1 MSKLA
6 SIRKNELSVL
16 STLSK
21 DRKFGTDGIR
31 GPVTSTMN
39 PLFVTKL
46 GWAAGV
52 ILKEEGMSKVLIG
65 KDTRISGYM
74 FESALQAGFISAG
87 MDVTMLGPLPTPGV
101 SYLAN
106 SNNQVGLVISA
117 SHNLFEDNGIK
128 FFDKDGQ
135 KFSAELEK
143 RIETKLTQEMV
154 AVESINLGKAS
165 RMNDAQ
171 GRYIE
176 FCKSSF
182 TDLDLNG
189 LSILLDCAN
198 GATYSVAPKV
208 FSELGAKVETI
219 GSSPDGININQ
230 NCGSTNPDFLKEE
243 IIKGSYDLGIAFDG
257 DGDRLQMVNARGE
270 LLTGDD
276 LLYVLAMH
284 RVAQGNSDAGVVGTL
299 MSNMGLE
306 LALASSGLKLARA
319 KVGDRYVKEV
329 MKTEGWS
336 LGGESSGHII
346 CSDVSTT
353 GDGIIAA
360 LQVLAAM
367 QQSGRSIDELRSG
380 FVALPQALVN
390 VRISKGFDLEAYPQI
405 SEACQA
411 VEAELEGKGRLL
423 LRPSGTEPVIR
434 VMVEGDQTVDIDA
447 LAGRVA
453 SGIQAAA

>member
-6 SIRKNELSVL
+6 SVGNNELSIL

-46 GWAAGV
+46 GWAAGS
-52 ILKEEGMSKVLIG
+52 ILLEEGMSKVLIG

-74 FESALQAGFISAG
+74 YESALQAGFISAG
-87 MDVTMLGPLPTPGV
+87 MDVTLLGPLPTPGV

-128 FFDKDGQ
+128 FFNKDGQ

-182 TDLDLNG
+182 TGLDLNG

-230 NCGSTNPDFLKEE
+230 NCGSTNPDFLKDE
-243 IIKGSYDLGIAFDG
+243 IIKGTYDLGIAFDG
-257 DGDRLQMVNARGE
+257 DGDRILIVNSEGDI
-270 LLTGDD
+270 LDGDD
-276 LLYVLAMH
+276 ILYILSNNLPAD
-284 RVAQGNSDAGVVGTL
+284 SGVVGTL
-299 MSNMGLE
+299 MTNKALE
-306 LALASSGLKLARA
+306 IFFEKNDIPFLRA
-319 KVGDRYVKEV
+319 DVGDKYVLQRLLEESWV
-329 MKTEGWS
+329 
-336 LGGESSGHII
+336 LGGEPSGHII
-346 CSDVSTT
+346 CLDSAPT
-353 GDGIIAA
+353 GDAIIAA
-360 LQVLAAM
+360 LNLLNAIKDNNFSVKK
-367 QQSGRSIDELRSG
+367 S
-380 FVALPQALVN
+380 
-390 VRISKGFDLEAYPQI
+390 
-405 SEACQA
+405 
-411 VEAELEGKGRLL
+411 LEGFKKFPQTLINLKVNNPNKIIVSDKFWSEVTRIERQLGQNGRVLI
-423 LRPSGTEPVIR
+423 RPSGTEPLIR
-434 VMVEGDQTVDIDA
+434 IMVESDKSGASHDFCNA
-447 LAGRVA
+447 LADLA
-453 SGIQAAA
+453 QTI

>member
-6 SIRKNELSVL
+6 SIRNNELSVL

-46 GWAAGV
+46 GWAAGS
-52 ILKEEGMSKVLIG
+52 ILIEEGMSKVLIG

-87 MDVTMLGPLPTPGV
+87 MDVTLLGPLPTPGV

-128 FFDKDGQ
+128 FFNKDGQ

-230 NCGSTNPDFLKEE
+230 NCGSTNPGFLKEE
-243 IIKGSYDLGIAFDG
+243 IIEGSYDLGIALEGDGERSLIIYSEGDILDG
-257 DGDRLQMVNARGE
+257 DDI
-270 LLTGDD
+270 
-276 LLYVLAMH
+276 LYILSNNLKAD
-284 RVAQGNSDAGVVGTL
+284 SGVVGTL
-299 MSNMGLE
+299 MTNKALE
-306 LALASSGLKLARA
+306 IYFEKNDIPFLRA
-319 KVGDRYVKEV
+319 DVGDKYVLQRLLKESWV
-329 MKTEGWS
+329 
-336 LGGESSGHII
+336 LGGEPSGHII
-346 CSDVSTT
+346 CLDSAPT
-353 GDGIIAA
+353 GDAIIAA
-360 LQVLAAM
+360 LNLLD
-367 QQSGRSIDELRSG
+367 SIKDNNFS
-380 FVALPQALVN
+380 VKK
-390 VRISKGFDLEAYPQI
+390 S
-405 SEACQA
+405 
-411 VEAELEGKGRLL
+411 LEGFKKFPQTLINLKVNNPNKIIVSDKFWSEVTRIEKQLGQNGRVLI
-423 LRPSGTEPVIR
+423 RPSGTEPLIR
-434 VMVEGDQTVDIDA
+434 IMVESDKSGASHDFCNA
-447 LAGRVA
+447 LADLA
-453 SGIQAAA
+453 QTI

>member
-6 SIRKNELSVL
+6 SIRNNELSVL

-46 GWAAGV
+46 GWAAGC
-52 ILKEEGMSKVLIG
+52 ILIEEGMSKVLIG

-87 MDVTMLGPLPTPGV
+87 MDVTLLGPLPTPGV

-128 FFDKDGQ
+128 FFNKDGQ

-208 FSELGAKVETI
+208 FSELGAKVKTI

-257 DGDRLQMVNARGE
+257 DGDRILIVNSEGDI
-270 LLTGDD
+270 LDGDD
-276 LLYVLAMH
+276 ILYILSNNLTAD
-284 RVAQGNSDAGVVGTL
+284 SGVVGTL
-299 MSNMGLE
+299 MTNKALE
-306 LALASSGLKLARA
+306 IYFEKNDIPFLRA
-319 KVGDRYVKEV
+319 DVGDKYVLQRLLKESWV
-329 MKTEGWS
+329 
-336 LGGESSGHII
+336 LGGEPSGHII
-346 CSDVSTT
+346 CLDSAPT
-353 GDGIIAA
+353 GDAIIAA
-360 LQVLAAM
+360 LNLLDATKDNNFSVKK
-367 QQSGRSIDELRSG
+367 S
-380 FVALPQALVN
+380 
-390 VRISKGFDLEAYPQI
+390 
-405 SEACQA
+405 
-411 VEAELEGKGRLL
+411 LEGFKKFPQTLINLKVNNPNKIIVSDKFWSEVTRIEKQLGRNGRVLI
-423 LRPSGTEPVIR
+423 RPSGTEPLIR
-434 VMVEGDQTVDIDA
+434 IMVESDKSGASHDFCNA
-447 LAGRVA
+447 LADLA
-453 SGIQAAA
+453 QTI

>member
-1 MSKLA
+1 MSNISSLRNKES
-6 SIRKNELSVL
+6 SILSSL
-16 STLSK
+16 ST

-46 GWAAGV
+46 GWAAGSV
-52 ILKEEGMSKVLIG
+52 LKEEGLSKVLIG

-87 MDVTMLGPLPTPGV
+87 MDVTLLGPLPTPGV

-128 FFDKDGQ
+128 FFNKDGQ
-135 KFSAELEK
+135 KFSAELER
-143 RIETKLTQEMV
+143 RIETKLTQDMV

-176 FCKSSF
+176 FCKSSY
-182 TDLDLNG
+182 TNLDLNG

-230 NCGSTNPDFLKEE
+230 NCGSTNPNFLKEE
-243 IIKGSYDLGIAFDG
+243 IMKGSYDLGIAFDG
-257 DGDRLQMVNARGE
+257 DGDRILVVSSEGE
-270 LLTGDD
+270 ILDGDD
-276 LLYVLAMH
+276 ILYILSNNLLPD
-284 RVAQGNSDAGVVGTL
+284 SGVVGTL
-299 MSNMGLE
+299 MTNKSLE
-306 LALASSGLKLARA
+306 IFFEKKDIPFLRA
-319 KVGDRYVKEV
+319 DVGDKYVLQRLLEESWV
-329 MKTEGWS
+329 
-336 LGGESSGHII
+336 LGGEPSGHII
-346 CSDVSTT
+346 CLDSAPT
-353 GDGIIAA
+353 GDAIIAA
-360 LQVLAAM
+360 LSLLNATKDNNF
-367 QQSGRSIDELRSG
+367 SIKKS
-380 FVALPQALVN
+380 
-390 VRISKGFDLEAYPQI
+390 
-405 SEACQA
+405 
-411 VEAELEGKGRLL
+411 LEGFKKFPQTLINLKVTNPNKIIISDKFWAEVTRIEKQLGENGRVLI
-423 LRPSGTEPVIR
+423 RPSGTEPLIR
-434 VMVEGDQTVDIDA
+434 IMVESDKTGASDDFCNA
-447 LAGRVA
+447 LADLA
-453 SGIQAAA
+453 QTI

>member
-1 MSKLA
+1 MSKLGF
-6 SIRKNELSVL
+6 IRNDELSVI
-16 STLSK
+16 SSLSK

-46 GWAAGV
+46 GWAAGS
-52 ILKEEGMSKVLIG
+52 ILIEEGMSKILIG

-74 FESALQAGFISAG
+74 YESALQAGFISAG
-87 MDVTMLGPLPTPGV
+87 MDVTLLGPLPTPGV

-128 FFDKDGQ
+128 FFNKDGQ
-135 KFSAELEK
+135 KFSSELEK

-189 LSILLDCAN
+189 LSILIDCAN

-243 IIKGSYDLGIAFDG
+243 IIKGSYDLGVAFDG
-257 DGDRLQMVNARGE
+257 DGDRILIVNSEGE
-270 LLTGDD
+270 ILDGDD
-276 LLYVLAMH
+276 ILYILS
-284 RVAQGNSDAGVVGTL
+284 NNLTPDSGVVGTL
-299 MSNMGLE
+299 MTNKALE
-306 LALASSGLKLARA
+306 IYFEKNDIPFLRA
-319 KVGDRYVKEV
+319 DVGDKFVLQKLLEESWV
-329 MKTEGWS
+329 
-336 LGGESSGHII
+336 LGGEPSGHII
-346 CSDVSTT
+346 CLDSAPT
-353 GDGIIAA
+353 GDAIIAA
-360 LQVLAAM
+360 LNLLNAIKDNNF
-367 QQSGRSIDELRSG
+367 SLKKS
-380 FVALPQALVN
+380 
-390 VRISKGFDLEAYPQI
+390 
-405 SEACQA
+405 
-411 VEAELEGKGRLL
+411 LEGFQKFPQTLINLKANNPNKIIISDKFWSEVTRIEKQLGQNGRVLI
-423 LRPSGTEPVIR
+423 RPSGTEPLIR
-434 VMVEGDQTVDIDA
+434 IMVESDKTGASHDFCNA
-447 LAGRVA
+447 LADLA
-453 SGIQAAA
+453 QTI

>member
-6 SIRKNELSVL
+6 SIRNNELSVL

-46 GWAAGV
+46 GWAAGS
-52 ILKEEGMSKVLIG
+52 ILIEEGMSKVLIG

-87 MDVTMLGPLPTPGV
+87 MDVTLLGPLPTPGV

-128 FFDKDGQ
+128 FFNKDGQ

-257 DGDRLQMVNARGE
+257 DGDRILIVNSEGDI
-270 LLTGDD
+270 LDGDD
-276 LLYVLAMH
+276 ILYILSNNLTAT
-284 RVAQGNSDAGVVGTL
+284 SGVVGTL
-299 MSNMGLE
+299 MTNKALE
-306 LALASSGLKLARA
+306 IYFEKNDIPFLRA
-319 KVGDRYVKEV
+319 DVGDKYVLQRLLEESWV
-329 MKTEGWS
+329 
-336 LGGESSGHII
+336 LGGEPSGHII
-346 CSDVSTT
+346 CLDSAPT
-353 GDGIIAA
+353 GDAIIAA
-360 LQVLAAM
+360 LNLLDAIKDNNFSVKK
-367 QQSGRSIDELRSG
+367 S
-380 FVALPQALVN
+380 
-390 VRISKGFDLEAYPQI
+390 
-405 SEACQA
+405 
-411 VEAELEGKGRLL
+411 LEGFKKFPQTLINLKVNNPNKIIVSDKFWSEVTRIEKQLGQNGRVLI
-423 LRPSGTEPVIR
+423 RPSGTEPLIR
-434 VMVEGDQTVDIDA
+434 LMVESDKSGASHDFCNA
-447 LAGRVA
+447 LADLA
-453 SGIQAAA
+453 QTI

>member
-1 MSKLA
+1 MSKITP
-6 SIRKNELSVL
+6 IRRTELSNL
-16 STLSK
+16 STLRS

-46 GWAAGV
+46 GWAAGSV
-52 ILKEEGMSKVLIG
+52 LKEEGISKVLIG

-128 FFDKDGQ
+128 FFNKDGQ
-135 KFSAELEK
+135 KFSNELER
-143 RIETKLTQEMV
+143 RIETKLTQDMV

-182 TDLDLNG
+182 TNLDLNG

-208 FSELGAKVETI
+208 FSELGANVETI
-219 GSSPDGININQ
+219 AASPDGININQ
-230 NCGSTNPDFLKEE
+230 NCGSTSPNTLKEA
-243 IIKGSYDLGIAFDG
+243 IVRGSYDLGIAFDG
-257 DGDRLQMVNARGE
+257 DGDRILVVNSDGE
-270 LLTGDD
+270 VLDGDD
-276 LLYVLAMH
+276 ILYIL
-284 RVAQGNSDAGVVGTL
+284 SKTIPDDSGVVGTL
-299 MSNMGLE
+299 MTNKALE
-306 LALASSGLKLARA
+306 IYFQNEGIQFSRA
-319 KVGDRYVKEV
+319 DVGDKYVLQSLVQKS
-329 MKTEGWS
+329 WF
-336 LGGESSGHII
+336 LGGEPSGHII
-346 CSDVSTT
+346 CLDSAPT
-353 GDGIIAA
+353 GDAIIAA
-360 LQVLAAM
+360 LKLLNAIKANEFSIKKSLEDFKKFPQTLINLKVDNPNKIILSDKFWEKVTEIEFQLGDDGRVL
-367 QQSGRSIDELRSG
+367 I
-380 FVALPQALVN
+380 
-390 VRISKGFDLEAYPQI
+390 
-405 SEACQA
+405 
-411 VEAELEGKGRLL
+411 
-423 LRPSGTEPVIR
+423 RPSGTEPLIR
-434 VMVEGDQTVDIDA
+434 IMVESGDSGTSENLCNSLADLAQTI
-447 LAGRVA
+447 
-453 SGIQAAA
+453 

>member
-6 SIRKNELSVL
+6 SIRNNELSVL

-46 GWAAGV
+46 GWAAGS
-52 ILKEEGMSKVLIG
+52 ILIEEGMSKVLIG

-87 MDVTMLGPLPTPGV
+87 MDVTLLGPLPTPGV

-128 FFDKDGQ
+128 FFNKDGQ

-230 NCGSTNPDFLKEE
+230 NCGSTNPEFLKEE

-257 DGDRLQMVNARGE
+257 DGDRILIVNSEGDI
-270 LLTGDD
+270 LDGDD
-276 LLYVLAMH
+276 ILYILSNNLTAD
-284 RVAQGNSDAGVVGTL
+284 SGVVGTL
-299 MSNMGLE
+299 MTNKALE
-306 LALASSGLKLARA
+306 IYFEKNDIPFLRA
-319 KVGDRYVKEV
+319 DVGDKYVLQRLLEESWV
-329 MKTEGWS
+329 
-336 LGGESSGHII
+336 LGGEPSGHII
-346 CSDVSTT
+346 CLDSAPT
-353 GDGIIAA
+353 GDAIIAA
-360 LQVLAAM
+360 LNLLDAIKDNNFSVKK
-367 QQSGRSIDELRSG
+367 S
-380 FVALPQALVN
+380 
-390 VRISKGFDLEAYPQI
+390 
-405 SEACQA
+405 
-411 VEAELEGKGRLL
+411 LEGFKKFPQTLINLKVNNPNKIIVSDKFWSEVTRIEKQLGQNGRVLI
-423 LRPSGTEPVIR
+423 RPSGTEPLIR
-434 VMVEGDQTVDIDA
+434 IMVESDKSGASHDFCNA
-447 LAGRVA
+447 LADLA
-453 SGIQAAA
+453 QTI

>member
-6 SIRKNELSVL
+6 SIKNNELSVL

-46 GWAAGV
+46 GWAAGS
-52 ILKEEGMSKVLIG
+52 ILIEEGMSKVLIG

-87 MDVTMLGPLPTPGV
+87 MDVTLLGPLPTPGV

-128 FFDKDGQ
+128 FFNKDGQ
-135 KFSAELEK
+135 KFSSELEK

-208 FSELGAKVETI
+208 FSELGAKDKTI

-257 DGDRLQMVNARGE
+257 DGDRILIVNSEGNI
-270 LLTGDD
+270 LDGDD
-276 LLYVLAMH
+276 ILYILSNNLTAD
-284 RVAQGNSDAGVVGTL
+284 SGVVGTL
-299 MSNMGLE
+299 MTNKALE
-306 LALASSGLKLARA
+306 IFFEKNNIPFIRA
-319 KVGDRYVKEV
+319 DVGDKYVLQRLLEESWV
-329 MKTEGWS
+329 
-336 LGGESSGHII
+336 LGGEPSGHII
-346 CSDVSTT
+346 CLDSAPT
-353 GDGIIAA
+353 GDAIIAA
-360 LQVLAAM
+360 LNLLDATKDNNFSVKK
-367 QQSGRSIDELRSG
+367 S
-380 FVALPQALVN
+380 
-390 VRISKGFDLEAYPQI
+390 
-405 SEACQA
+405 
-411 VEAELEGKGRLL
+411 LEGFKKF
-423 LRPSGTEPVIR
+423 P
-434 VMVEGDQTVDIDA
+434 QTLINLKVNNPNKIIVSDKFW
-447 LAGRVA
+447 
-453 SGIQAAA
+453 